1 MGSNENLLRSA
12 VGLMHG
18 CKTMVITSMSWDITP
33 TTILSSNQE
42 TNVISWNDGIEWHV
56 EGISHKLI
64 NANAKFEK
72 FKGV

>member
-1 MGSNENLLRSA
+1 
-12 VGLMHG
+12 
-18 CKTMVITSMSWDITP
+18 MSWDITP

-56 EGISHKLI
+56 DGISHKLI